1 MGGRCE
7 QDFITKITNYVV
19 RKNSVS
25 LEALQRA
32 RLLVLDNLGCILGAL
47 DFGPSIPFLN
57 AYRISPL
64 APYFLN
70 PLLLGSLGNL
80 LDFDDTILS
89 QYPPLTG
96 HPGSAIIPAALAAA
110 IHADVDA
117 KTFFEA
123 VAVGYEVG
131 IRMGL
136 ISAPAEGNIRG
147 MGSWVVFGACSA
159 AARILLD
166 TEPKVSR
173 ALSLAGKFA
182 PLPTLSKFAD
192 YSHGEVDWIKNNLGW
207 ASLGGFLAAYL
218 TANGLKGPAH
228 FFEDPNGFFQMVR
241 SADNISNEKINGLGT
256 YSFIN
261 DVALKPYPCCRF
273 IHSSLDALNQAV
285 EKQRVNMTTLINHI
299 EVETASGF
307 AATSLINYPSTEID
321 AQFSIPYTLSASL
334 ILGPWHAGWLR
345 KESIERRD
353 IISLAQRIVVKKW
366 EKKCPFMAARVTVYY
381 TNGSRVQASVE
392 NPLGDPTNLLPVNLV
407 KDKFFK
413 LSRLRLG
420 GMSDTLSYEVL
431 GCPDD
436 AMVREIL
443 RPFLLQCN

>member
-1 MGGRCE
+1 VGGRCE

-47 DFGPSIPFLN
+47 DFVPSIPFLN

-89 QYPPLTG
+89 QDPPLTG

-136 ISAPAEGNIRG
+136 ISSPAEGNIRG
-147 MGSWVVFGACSA
+147 MGSWMVFGACSA
-159 AARILLD
+159 AARILLN
-166 TEPKVSR
+166 TKPEVSR

-192 YSHGEVDWIKNNLGW
+192 YSRGEVDWIKNNLGW
-207 ASLGGFLAAYL
+207 VSLGGFLAAYL

-228 FFEDPNGFFQMVR
+228 FFEEPNGFFQMVC
-241 SADNISNEKINGLGT
+241 STIDISSEKIKDLEA
-256 YSFIN
+256 YAFIR

-273 IHSSLDALNQAV
+273 IHSSLDALNQTI
-285 EKQRVNMTTLINHI
+285 EKQRVNMTTSINQI
-299 EVETASGF
+299 DVETASDF
-307 AATSLINYPSTEID
+307 AATSLSNYPSTEID
-321 AQFSIPYTLSASL
+321 AQFSIPYTLAASL
-334 ILGPWHAGWLR
+334 ILGPWYAGWLK
-345 KESIERRD
+345 KESIKRKD
-353 IISLAQRIVVKKW
+353 IISLAQRVVVKKW
-366 EKKCPFMAARVTVYY
+366 EKKHPFLAARVTVYY
-381 TNGSRVQASVE
+381 TNGSQVQASVE
-392 NPLGDPTNLLPVNLV
+392 NPIGEPSNPLPLDLV
-407 KDKFFK
+407 RDKF
-413 LSRLRLG
+413 LRLSHSRLG
-420 GMSDTLSYEVL
+420 EMSDALSHEVL
-431 GCPDD
+431 CCPDD
-436 AMVREIL
+436 APVREIL
-443 RPFLLQCN
+443 RPSFFQCV